1 MAKYRLR
8 LKLDLS
14 AREIG
19 NGLDTNSLEADT
31 NNPSGFEKYYPSK
44 LDILYQTLAGTTQ
57 YLSTPLT

>member
-31 NNPSGFEKYYPSK
+31 NNPSGFEKYASELNI
-44 LDILYQTLAGTTQ
+44 LDQTLVGTSI
-57 YLSTPLT
+57 YPRC